1 MEKRNFAWPEAPKAG
16 AFTSLSIPVIGQGT
30 WNMEYDDEAGCIA
43 ALRAGLDLG
52 MTHIDTAELYGRGR
66 VEALVGKAIAGRRD
80 EVFLVSKVMP
90 SNASRAGTIKACER
104 SLKYLGTDRL
114 DLYLLH
120 WPGSYPLTET
130 FEAFDELQSSGKI
143 RFFGVSNFD
152 VPDLTE
158 ALSITGPGRIACNQ
172 ILYHLGERR
181 IEHRVMPFCEKNGI
195 PIVGYSP
202 FGAGSFIPERSAGHA
217 VLAEIAK
224 AHRATARQ
232 VALRFLV
239 RKGGIFTIPKASKT
253 THVKDNAGAGELEL
267 TAVELRRID
276 EAFPPGRPR
285 NGIPM
290 L

>member
-1 MEKRNFAWPEAPKAG
+1 MEQRKLTWPGAKAG
-16 AFTSLSIPVIGQGT
+16 PFTSVSIPVIGQGT
-30 WNMEYDDEAGCIA
+30 WNMEHDDEAGCIA
-43 ALRAGLDLG
+43 SLRAGLDLG

-80 EVFLVSKVMP
+80 EIFLVSKVMP

-120 WPGSYPLTET
+120 WPGSYPLAET
-130 FEAFDELQSSGKI
+130 FEGFDELQRNGKI

-158 ALSITGPGRIACNQ
+158 AISVAGPGRIACNQ

-181 IEHRVMPFCEKNGI
+181 IEHRVLPFCEKNGI

-217 VLAEIAK
+217 VLVDIAK
-224 AHRATARQ
+224 AHGATARQ

-239 RKGGIFTIPKASKT
+239 RKAGLFTIPKAAKSA
-253 THVKDNAGAGELEL
+253 HARDNAAAGDLEL
-267 TAVELRRID
+267 DPAELRRID
-276 EAFPPGRPR
+276 AAFPPGRPS

>member
-1 MEKRNFAWPEAPKAG
+1 MEKRRLAKTGP
-16 AFTSLSIPVIGQGT
+16 TIPVLGQGT
-30 WNMEYDDEAGCIA
+30 WNMESDDEAACIA

-52 MTHIDTAELYGRGR
+52 MSHIDTAELYGRGK
-66 VEALVGKAIAGRRD
+66 VEALVGRAIAGRRD

-120 WPGSYPLTET
+120 WPGSYPLSET
-130 FEAFDELQSSGKI
+130 LAAFEELQTAGKI
-143 RFFGVSNFD
+143 RAFGVSNFD
-152 VPDLTE
+152 VPDLEE
-158 ALSITGPGRIACNQ
+158 ALAIVGEGRITCNQ

-181 IEHRVMPFCEKNGI
+181 IEHRVMPFCEQHDI

-202 FGAGSFIPERSAGHA
+202 FGSGSFVTERSAGYA
-217 VLAEIAK
+217 VLVEIAK
-224 AHRATARQ
+224 AHGATARQ

-239 RKGGIFTIPKASKT
+239 RKPDLFAIPKASKVA
-253 THVKDNAGAGELEL
+253 HVKDNAAAGDLEL
-267 TAVELRRID
+267 DAAELRRID
-276 EAFPPGRPR
+276 AAFPAGRQR